1 MINYKTFQQRSYR
14 NSYKWI
20 KNLLIL
26 TLELSVDKE
35 IRQNFNLDS
44 GNAEITKRQVLIQS
58 QIIIKCV
65 ESLM

>member
-26 TLELSVDKE
+26 TLEVSVDKE